1 MRFPLLLV
9 KLALS
14 IAFVFPSSLL
24 AQDPAKVI
32 DAFPIFTNH
41 REQTEF

>member
-14 IAFVFPSSLL
+14 IAIVCSS
-24 AQDPAKVI
+24 V
-32 DAFPIFTNH
+32 AFAHCLGIVAPTN
-41 REQTEF
+41 